1 MNLRRTGRRLLIR
14 LKLSRKQVENIGT
27 HAEDSLDKLL
37 LRRFYRLAPVR
48 RFVLAWVG
56 LLILLMGGVFY
67 ENLALSDFY
76 QQLRHIPGG
85 IYTEGVEGTFTN
97 ANPIYATSDAD
108 RTVSSLL
115 FSGLLKTGADGNLE
129 GDLASN
135 YSVDSSEKVY
145 TVHLRS
151 GLKWQDGV
159 PLTSRDVVFTFK
171 TIENPDAD
179 SPLFSSWKGID
190 VSAPNADT
198 VIFKLPDVLASFPNN
213 LTTGIIPQH
222 LLSTVADTDLRSD
235 EFNTVHPVGSGPFEW
250 QALQV
255 LNGSDPSNLETEIAL
270 RPFVGYVGGSPK
282 LDQFTV
288 DVFSDSNQLLSAF
301 ESKNLTA
308 MEGVDNV
315 PASLFHKPGV
325 VDNSFILRAADM
337 VFFKTSSGVLADK
350 NIRSALVQ
358 SANVPAIVKSL
369 GYSTL
374 QVREPLL
381 MRQLG
386 YNPAYAQQN
395 FNLPAAKQLLDS
407 DGWKVGKDGFRYKNG
422 QSLSFMLTALNTTEN
437 QKVTNELRR
446 QWQAAGVQLNVQL
459 LNPTDFQSAISYHN
473 YDALMTAV
481 SIGTDPDVFV
491 YWDSS
496 QADIRSTNRLN
507 FSEYNNPTADQALEA
522 GRTRLDPAIRVI
534 KYAPFLQAWQQDN
547 PALGLYQPRL
557 IYLTNGS
564 VGGIG
569 EHVINT
575 PTDRFNNVQN
585 WEIRETKV
593 TTH

>member
-108 RTVSSLL
+108 RTVSGLL